1 MLVVGDYKKVT
12 KAVLEFSAVTDW
24 HIKQHNEQKNE
35 EVTYFSAGRPKNM
48 RSWNTWHQMTILTH
62 EVSQ

>member
-12 KAVLEFSAVTDW
+12 KAVLELSAVNDW

-35 EVTYFSAGRPKNM
+35 EITYFSARSPKPM
-48 RSWNTWHQMTILTH
+48 QSLSTWHQMTILTH
-62 EVSQ
+62 